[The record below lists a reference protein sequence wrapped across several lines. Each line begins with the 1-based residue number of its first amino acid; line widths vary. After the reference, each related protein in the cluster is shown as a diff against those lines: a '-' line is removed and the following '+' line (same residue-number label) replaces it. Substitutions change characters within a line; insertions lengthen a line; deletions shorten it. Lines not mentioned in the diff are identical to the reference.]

1 MILTK
6 SRRNFKEEEDK
17 NEIYRIPEEVSEF
30 TEGDQ
35 EYDLAT
41 SGHAKIISIKLS
53 KDVR

>member
-1 MILTK
+1 MILNT
-6 SRRNFKEEEDK
+6 SRRNFKEEEER

-35 EYDLAT
+35 EYDLVT
-41 SGHAKIISIKLS
+41 SGQTKTISIKLS